1 MLRPTPLWKTD
12 RLKWSTGRGVDV
24 WDLFQACIT
33 GDLAA
38 VQRLVRR
45 DPALIRAQ
53 CSYRTPLYFAV
64 REGKKVVAA
73 PASLETAGL
82 P

>member
-38 VQRLVRR
+38 VDARV
-45 DPALIRAQ
+45 
-53 CSYRTPLYFAV
+53 
-64 REGKKVVAA
+64 
-73 PASLETAGL
+73 
-82 P
+82 